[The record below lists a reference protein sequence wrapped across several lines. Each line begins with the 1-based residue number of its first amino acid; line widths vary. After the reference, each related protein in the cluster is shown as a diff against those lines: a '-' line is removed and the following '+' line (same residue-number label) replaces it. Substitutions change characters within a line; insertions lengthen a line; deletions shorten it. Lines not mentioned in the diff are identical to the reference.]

1 MYFLLTNPSLSNI
14 ISGVSALMAN
24 QAELSTPEKKELEF
38 KAIIEEQEKRL
49 NNLQSTAFSL
59 ANYYFV
65 FQGVILTIVCNGS
78 EALKPSNRWFFL
90 TLSILAA
97 LLNLVALIKIVI
109 KYNKTKAEQENME
122 YQRDE
127 LIGRVSPTT
136 RTIPDKQQHEQFR
149 DILQERRGNL
159 YLGLCIFFFLGF
171 SAVVLVGCWKFL
183 GNQNEVC
190 KLPSDDKCIRLCNNA
205 KCITICSEY

>member
-1 MYFLLTNPSLSNI
+1 
-14 ISGVSALMAN
+14 MAN
-24 QAELSTPEKKELEF
+24 QAELSTHEKKELEL
-38 KAIIEEQEKRL
+38 KAIIGEQEKRL

-78 EALKPSNRWFFL
+78 EALKPSNRWFFI
-90 TLSILAA
+90 TLSILAV

-109 KYNKTKAEQENME
+109 KYNKTKADQESMKFL
-122 YQRDE
+122 RDE
-127 LIGRVSPTT
+127 EHIKNDSRTT
-136 RTIPDKQQHEQFR
+136 GTIPDFLKR
-149 DILQERRGNL
+149 KGNF

-190 KLPSDDKCIRLCNNA
+190 KLPSDDKCIRLCNGA